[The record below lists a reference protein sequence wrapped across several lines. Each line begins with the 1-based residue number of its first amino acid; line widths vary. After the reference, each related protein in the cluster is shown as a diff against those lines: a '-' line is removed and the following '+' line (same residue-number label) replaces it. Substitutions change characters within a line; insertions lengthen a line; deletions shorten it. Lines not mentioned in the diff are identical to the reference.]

1 MTILKKK
8 LPLIMAIVGVLTLI
22 GSVLLFAI
30 AVPNADAVYKTVFTV
45 IIAVLMLVMSALIGL
60 YLYITRDAEPN
71 FFLFDRAKKKNIPVD
86 SLTFAIVNERM
97 NFFQTLVC
105 NSPEQLWQSDILDNS
120 VKMGYRKVYRPL
132 LAYKMLYDLADKDI
146 ATYWDLLFKAS
157 PATIDSLCSA
167 LEQGGEKDM
176 VKAFRYIM
184 ENYRD
189 NPTKIKDFVVGNM
202 RYIRGRMLGYIKRN
216 IELFY

>member
-1 MTILKKK
+1 MALKKK
-8 LPLIMAIVGVLTLI
+8 IPMIMLIVGIITLI
-22 GSVLLFAI
+22 ASILLFAI
-30 AVPNADAVYKTVFTV
+30 AIPKADATYKKVLTG
-45 IIAVLMLVMSALIGL
+45 IIAALMLVMTLLIGY
-60 YLYITRDAEPN
+60 YLFITRDAEPN
-71 FFLFDRAKKKNIPVD
+71 FFLFDRAKKKNISVD
-86 SLTFAIVNERM
+86 DLTFQIVNERM
-97 NFFQTLVC
+97 NFYQTLVC
-105 NSPEQLWQSDILDNS
+105 NSPEQLWQSDILDNN

-146 ATYWDLLFKAS
+146 ASYWDLLLH
-157 PATIDSLCSA
+157 ATPSTVDSLCSA

-184 ENYRD
+184 DNFRE
-189 NPTKIKDFVVGNM
+189 NPTKVKDFVTGNM